1 MKVTANLIL
10 CFAVCLLLVSSSL
23 AQKPAAKPFF
33 TSGYYDGIKMTSK
46 ESGDYGGISVFLTQS
61 DSQTFALVTTA
72 AGAIFDPVLVEA
84 KVTGKD
90 MRTIEFTLPNE
101 NGNRKFTGTV
111 SATGL
116 TLNEDGTKTTLKRGC
131 ANAYSDISAGTGGDY
146 GGTEVYI
153 TDSGGSWFALVTI
166 AEGVL
171 RPPVLVK
178 ADVTGKEYDKIA
190 FTLPGDNGGRKF
202 MGTIGKTAL
211 TLNEGGTRTILKAK
225 CYK

>member
-1 MKVTANLIL
+1 MVVQRAKISTERVDSTVFSIL
-10 CFAVCLLLVSSSL
+10 ERK
-23 AQKPAAKPFF
+23 QKPV
-33 TSGYYDGIKMTSK
+33 SGRRHENY
-46 ESGDYGGISVFLTQS
+46 EF
-61 DSQTFALVTTA
+61 VTLLET
-72 AGAIFDPVLVEA
+72 L
-84 KVTGKD
+84 
-90 MRTIEFTLPNE
+90 EFE
-101 NGNRKFTGTV
+101 KGNRKFTGTV

-178 ADVTGKEYDKIA
+178 ADVTG
-190 FTLPGDNGGRKF
+190 
-202 MGTIGKTAL
+202 
-211 TLNEGGTRTILKAK
+211 
-225 CYK
+225 